1 MKTLRPAITVVAL
14 AALVVAAS
22 GSTWVVRSGDTL
34 WGIARSADT
43 TVDELVAINDIA
55 TPDLIRPGQSLR
67 LPTDTAGP
75 SDVHGDVDGNTD
87 AAAGDVPATGADAT
101 DPDAGAAADT
111 ADGRAGETH
120 RIEPGDT
127 LYGIAR
133 RYATTVS
140 DLIRVNRI
148 TDPDRIQ
155 VGRDLTIRPDER
167 TPSPEAPPAPTPP
180 TTVTQAEVGALLDR
194 TARQYGV
201 DPALVKAVAWQE
213 SRWRNH
219 VVSSAGARGIMQ
231 IMPATGRW
239 ISGTLAGRTLDL
251 DDPQDNVLAGVL
263 YLRYLG
269 TLTGSNERR
278 LLASYFQGP
287 NAVARHGVSAAG
299 HRYVDQVQ
307 AHRDGF
313 R

>member
-111 ADGRAGETH
+111 ADGRASETH

-140 DLIRVNRI
+140 DLIRINGI
-148 TDPDRIQ
+148 TNPDRIQ

-167 TPSPEAPPAPTPP
+167 TPSPEVPPAPTPP

>member
-43 TVDELVAINDIA
+43 TVEQLVATNDIA
-55 TPDLIRPGQSLR
+55 TPDLIRPGQTLR
-67 LPTDTAGP
+67 LPADTAGP
-75 SDVHGDVDGNTD
+75 SDAREGSE
-87 AAAGDVPATGADAT
+87 
-101 DPDAGAAADT
+101 AAADGT
-111 ADGRAGETH
+111 DHRAGETH
-120 RIEPGDT
+120 RIQPGDT

-133 RYATTVS
+133 RYRTTAT
-140 DLIRVNRI
+140 DLIAINGI
-148 TDPDRIQ
+148 ADPDRIQ
-155 VGRDLTIRPDER
+155 VGRDLTIRPGDG
-167 TPSPEAPPAPTPP
+167 TPAPAPSPAPTPP
-180 TTVTQAEVGALLDR
+180 TTLSETEVGALLER
-194 TARQYGV
+194 TARQNGV

-251 DDPQDNVLAGVL
+251 GVPEDNVLAGVL

-278 LLASYFQGP
+278 LLGSYFQGP

-307 AHRDGF
+307 GHRARF